1 MVICGRNN
9 SLFIKYN
16 YVLECS
22 IIMKLIYENGRFFKK
37 KNKKL
42 IEVNKYGVP
51 IVRTDAQLKITKR
64 MKTQDVINKKMGISK
79 GYVETPK
86 LKPNFTGEVKSET
99 SLVEGVVDVA
109 TTKEGM
115 ATIGGAT
122 AGGWFGSSVGLAGF
136 WGGIAGT
143 FPIAIVG
150 GVIGYLAVKA
160 FSDKDKKKK

>member
-1 MVICGRNN
+1 MNLAHLLERYQINPTTSIIINTSSIYSRYYNN

-22 IIMKLIYENGRFFKK
+22 LIMKLIYENGRFFKK

-51 IVRTDAQLKITKR
+51 IVKTDAQLVSTKR
-64 MKTQDVINKKMGISK
+64 IKTK
-79 GYVETPK
+79 G
-86 LKPNFTGEVKSET
+86 ET

-136 WGGIAGT
+136 WGRSCWDI
-143 FPIAIVG
+143 FNSNCWRCCR
-150 GVIGYLAVKA
+150 L
-160 FSDKDKKKK
+160 SCS